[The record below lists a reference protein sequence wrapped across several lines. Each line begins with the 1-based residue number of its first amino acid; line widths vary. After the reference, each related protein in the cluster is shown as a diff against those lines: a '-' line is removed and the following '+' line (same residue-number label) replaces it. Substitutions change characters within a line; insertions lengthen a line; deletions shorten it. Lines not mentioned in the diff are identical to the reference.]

1 MTCFLQSVNLV
12 SFVFGQLVVAHQCF
26 ISWSGRSTD
35 STSWPPSY
43 QLHLLSETAGFNIDL
58 AKDLS
63 ERFLGIRNKTFV
75 HIDKDRVFDP
85 SELYREADIRHKD
98 IDDFINGLWK
108 LMQEIHIVVIGKDI
122 ECDTYTGEDI
132 KYLAGLRDKEF
143 FKKK

>member
-1 MTCFLQSVNLV
+1 
-12 SFVFGQLVVAHQCF
+12 
-26 ISWSGRSTD
+26 
-35 STSWPPSY
+35 
-43 QLHLLSETAGFNIDL
+43 LHLLSETAGFNIDL